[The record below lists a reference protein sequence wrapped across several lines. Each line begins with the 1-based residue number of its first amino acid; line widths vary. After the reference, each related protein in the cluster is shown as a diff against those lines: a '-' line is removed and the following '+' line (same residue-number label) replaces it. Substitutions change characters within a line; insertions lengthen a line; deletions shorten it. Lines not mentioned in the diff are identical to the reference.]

1 MASEASARHRRWIIR
16 GIAATVL
23 LGCFALIG
31 LAAFPFGLFK
41 DAIAGRIG
49 SALGTQVSIGS
60 IERREWLSFTPTI
73 VLRDIAVKQPA
84 WAGKGDMVHART
96 IEARLPILPLLVGRG
111 PQPEGF
117 VAHGLTVAL
126 VRDAKGRANWQG
138 QDKADDARDDA
149 GTGLERLTIP
159 DGRITVRDDK
169 RSLNLAG
176 SFVSDARGLR
186 VDAAGKFHEAP
197 ARMTLRGGRI
207 ADLPPEAP
215 YPLRLELRS
224 PLLNLA
230 ASGQS
235 RGALNLKAMTLDIHA
250 TAPNLKYLED
260 VIEAG
265 LFGTRAIDLK
275 ARVRHTGRDWHIERM
290 TGSIGR
296 SKLVAKADV
305 LKREGRT
312 KIDADIHFSAF
323 DFDDLSDAEG
333 KARAATI
340 EARIGPRVLPGTRIN
355 LAKVG
360 PTDGV
365 IRFRADRLLLE
376 GSAFRSLSGVIRLD
390 GKLLTLDDVV
400 AGMSSGRM
408 SGKVSIDQR
417 GGAAYPILALDLAF
431 QDGRLETLMGSRDA
445 TGPLRGRVVLKGAG
459 DTIREALA
467 RADGRAGLLVRGGT
481 VKRTF
486 AAVLGQDLGKAI
498 GAVLRDKE
506 AEVPLRC
513 LAIGFAARDGV
524 LTPSP
529 FLVETGISVGQGQGR
544 LSLAYERIALS
555 IKGRSRDPSPLRLA
569 DPIQVGGTFSAPS
582 LSAAG
587 KPPGSK
593 VGAGSVLSA
602 LGKSVGRALGLG
614 KDRAPADAAIPA
626 ALDCDRLGRQIL

>member
-1 MASEASARHRRWIIR
+1 MVSQASAPNRRWIIR

-31 LAAFPFGLFK
+31 LAAFPFALFK

-73 VLRDIAVKQPA
+73 LLRDIAVQQPA

-96 IEARLPILPLLVGRG
+96 IEAKLPMLPLLVGRG
-111 PQPEGF
+111 AQPEDF
-117 VAHGLTVAL
+117 VAHGLTLAL

-138 QDKADDARDDA
+138 QDKADDAKDDA
-149 GTGLERLTIP
+149 GTGLERLIIP
-159 DGRITVRDDK
+159 DGHLTLRDDK

-176 SFVSDARGLR
+176 SFVSDGRGLR

-197 ARMTLRGGRI
+197 ARLTLRGSRI
-207 ADLPPEAP
+207 ADLPPDTP

-235 RGALNLKAMTLDIHA
+235 RGALNLKAVTLDIHA
-250 TAPNLKYLED
+250 IAPNLKYLDD

-275 ARVRHTGRDWHIERM
+275 ARVRHAGHDWHIERM

-296 SKLVAKADV
+296 SMLVAKADV

-312 KIDADIHFSAF
+312 KIDADMHFSTF
-323 DFDDLSDAEG
+323 DFDDLSDAQG
-333 KARAATI
+333 KARAAAI

-365 IRFRADRLLLE
+365 IRFQADRLLLE
-376 GSAFRSLSGVIRLD
+376 DSAFRSLSGVIELE
-390 GKLLTLDDVV
+390 GKLLRLDNVI

-408 SGKVSIDQR
+408 TGKVSIDQR
-417 GGAAYPILALDLAF
+417 GGVAHPIMALDLAF
-431 QDGRLETLMGSRDA
+431 HDGRLETLMGSRDA

-467 RADGRAGLLVRGGT
+467 HADGRAGLLVRGGT

-506 AEVPLRC
+506 VDVPLRC
-513 LAIGFAARDGV
+513 LAIGFTAKGGI
-524 LTPSP
+524 LSPSP
-529 FLVETGISVGQGQGR
+529 FLVDTGISVGQGRGR
-544 LSLAYERIALS
+544 LSLADERIALS
-555 IKGRSRDPSPLRLA
+555 IRGRSREASPLRLV
-569 DPIQVGGTFSAPS
+569 DPITVGGTFTAPT

-593 VGAGSVLSA
+593 VDAGSVLSA
-602 LGKSVGRALGLG
+602 VGKSVGRALGLG
-614 KDRAPADAAIPA
+614 KDQSPAEASIPA
-626 ALDCDRLGRQIL
+626 AADCEKLARQIL